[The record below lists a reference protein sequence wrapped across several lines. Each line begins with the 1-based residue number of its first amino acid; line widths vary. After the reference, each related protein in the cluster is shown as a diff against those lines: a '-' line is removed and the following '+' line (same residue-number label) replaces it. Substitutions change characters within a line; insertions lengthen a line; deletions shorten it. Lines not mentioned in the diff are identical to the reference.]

1 MRAGQRSYSDA
12 VSWLTSTA
20 PSRARS
26 SRLALRLVDGTVL
39 AGILVLGTIGLLSPA
54 RFGSP
59 GASPFK
65 SGWPWLLLLAL
76 VVACAAVLV
85 VRRKE
90 ISTVIR
96 DLRRRTDATQEALE
110 QAAAALREAP
120 SAMQSR
126 FALSWV
132 FVPGLLFVIG
142 ATFSFATAYFAVDA
156 VLARFQVGWQQPLL
170 GVADAAIAF
179 LLFRTSSRRVAL
191 WPLAFRIYRELHT

>member
-1 MRAGQRSYSDA
+1 MRAGHRSYSDA

-20 PSRARS
+20 PSRTRS
-26 SRLALRLVDGTVL
+26 SRLALRLVDGTLL
-39 AGILVLGTIGLLSPA
+39 AGILVLGAIGLLSPA

-65 SGWPWLLLLAL
+65 SGWPWLLLLGL
-76 VVACAAVLV
+76 VGICAAVLV
-85 VRRKE
+85 IRRRGV
-90 ISTVIR
+90 STVLR

-110 QAAAALREAP
+110 QAVAALGDAP
-120 SAMQSR
+120 AMQSR
-126 FALSWV
+126 FAVTWV

-179 LLFRTSSRRVAL
+179 LLFRASSRRLAL
-191 WPLAFRIYRELHT
+191 WPLAYRIWRELNS